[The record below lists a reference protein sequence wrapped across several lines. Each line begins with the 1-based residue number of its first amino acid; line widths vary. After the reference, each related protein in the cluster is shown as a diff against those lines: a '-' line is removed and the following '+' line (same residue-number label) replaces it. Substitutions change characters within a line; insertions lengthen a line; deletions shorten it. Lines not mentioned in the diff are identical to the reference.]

1 MIVTPGSP
9 IVVPGGTARVIQGT
23 SAGVIQGTSAGVIQG
38 TSAGVIQGVS
48 PGVIPGIVHVTGV
61 QRSIEAYVS
70 KPSASGSDM
79 FLTSTSRCKSLVGI
93 PPTTAISL
101 SLSNAQPVQS
111 RADMPKIPTQHLTS
125 PLTFVRTSPLPTITR
140 TSNVSLT
147 QVKDGIVY
155 RSPPAVVQNPL
166 NPVKLPASRDIT
178 SITVV
183 NRTPKTPALPPPPP
197 PVQQSSQLDNIIS
210 RVFHAQKQEHVM
222 KPSASVVESK
232 GVVGSAALIK
242 TVTAVRPSASGA
254 VAVAAATT
262 STSPQTITLPP
273 GVRVVQTGHAKKGVN
288 VGQKDDKEGVT
299 EAKTE
304 NTKREDGVKD
314 GEKSPGRDI
323 VKAVTSEAVEV
334 ENKVPVEKDAVK
346 TPEASAEKTQGTGP
360 GVVSSSATVASDV
373 GIDKSAGLE
382 QGGQM
387 GKLEAERE
395 DIEDNSPAME
405 TPADVPANKPEAHT
419 AQSHSVPEVVPAVLP
434 EGVQASADSDAQV
447 MSKPKGDRIEEV
459 SLPVH
464 KECDG
469 QTAGADENN
478 TDMPH
483 TCPSSSIETAQ
494 SDELATQ
501 TQSVSKQQILT
512 KIDDKSDKVAQTPDT
527 PTRITRNRNMS
538 GNGQLSP
545 KPGTPA
551 RITRSRNVSGSID
564 ASTSNVDSVRKT
576 RSSREF
582 NEPASHA
589 NVVDPEIPSK
599 LGAKCELSPC
609 SDVSN
614 VEPSSPKVRVT
625 RNTDP
630 SPELQTTHN
639 ERNEQTSPGVET
651 PRITRSHLQTPTKTP
666 PASTSGTES
675 ESSATHSDESEQRV
689 TRSKDTDTPKMI
701 ALKVGD
707 SPSDKNKRVVKKSKV
722 EDSSVV
728 RRLSTRNK
736 K

>member
-23 SAGVIQGTSAGVIQG
+23 SAGVIQETSAGVIQ
-38 TSAGVIQGVS
+38 SVS

-155 RSPPAVVQNPL
+155 RSPPAVIQNPL

-183 NRTPKTPALPPPPP
+183 NRTPKTPAPPPPPP

-254 VAVAAATT
+254 VAAATT

-273 GVRVVQTGHAKKGVN
+273 GVRVVQTGHGKKGVS
-288 VGQKDDKEGVT
+288 VGKKDDKDGVT
-299 EAKTE
+299 EAKTG
-304 NTKREDGVKD
+304 NTKREDDVKD
-314 GEKSPGRDI
+314 GENSPGRDI
-323 VKAVTSEAVEV
+323 VKAVEV
-334 ENKVPVEKDAVK
+334 ENKVPVDKDVVR
-346 TPEASAEKTQGTGP
+346 TPEDSAEKTQGTGP

-373 GIDKSAGLE
+373 GIDKSAELE
-382 QGGQM
+382 QSGQM

-395 DIEDNSPAME
+395 DIEENSPAME
-405 TPADVPANKPEAHT
+405 TPADVPADEPEAHT
-419 AQSHSVPEVVPAVLP
+419 AQSHSVPEGVPEVVPAGVPVGVPEVVP

-447 MSKPKGDRIEEV
+447 MPKPKGDRIEEV

-464 KECDG
+464 KECGG
-469 QTAGADENN
+469 QTADAGENN
-478 TDMPH
+478 ADMPH
-483 TCPSSSIETAQ
+483 KCPSSSIETAQ

-501 TQSVSKQQILT
+501 TQSVSKQQRLT
-512 KIDDKSDKVAQTPDT
+512 KIDDKSDKVAQAPDT

-551 RITRSRNVSGSID
+551 RITRSRNVSGSIN
-564 ASTSNVDSVRKT
+564 ASTSNIDSVRKT

-609 SDVSN
+609 SDVST
-614 VEPSSPKVRVT
+614 VEPSSPKVRERVT

-639 ERNEQTSPGVET
+639 ERNEPTSPGVES

-675 ESSATHSDESEQRV
+675 ESPGTHSDESEQRV

-722 EDSSVV
+722 EDSNVV